1 MKIAFDINGVLRNT
15 FGKAE
20 QVYQKFY
27 IDEISEE
34 EKEEFE
40 YGMNLPITS
49 MNLIDHFKF
58 PNEEDIMNFFYVDF
72 PMNIFGHAG
81 SVENSTFHV
90 LNDIYYDLRDNND
103 LIIISDEIEK
113 SKPATLFF
121 LSKYGVLIEKILF
134 FSKVTQKTVWKE
146 FDILVTANPDL
157 IKSKRKNKII
167 VKYQTTYNEN
177 LEADYTIEKLEDL
190 VGLYEE
196 LKLKK
201 NDD

>member
-1 MKIAFDINGVLRNT
+1 MRIAFDINGVLRNT

-34 EKEEFE
+34 DKEEFE
-40 YGMNLPITS
+40 YGLNLPVTS

-58 PNEEDIMNFFYVDF
+58 PNEEDIMDFFYVDF
-72 PMNIFGHAG
+72 TMNIFGHAG
-81 SVENSTFHV
+81 SVENSTFHT
-90 LNDIYYDLRDNND
+90 LNDIYYDLRDEND
-103 LIIISDEIEK
+103 LIIISNEIEK

-121 LSKYGVLIEKILF
+121 LSKYGVLIEKVIF
-134 FSKVTQKTVWKE
+134 FSKVTQKTIWKE

-157 IKSKRKNKII
+157 IKSKRKSKTI
-167 VKYQTTYNEN
+167 VKFKTTYNED
-177 LEADYTIEKLEDL
+177 LEADYTIESLEELKDL
-190 VGLYEE
+190 YKE
-196 LKLKK
+196 LKLK

>member
-1 MKIAFDINGVLRNT
+1 
-15 FGKAE
+15 
-20 QVYQKFY
+20 
-27 IDEISEE
+27 
-34 EKEEFE
+34 
-40 YGMNLPITS
+40 
-49 MNLIDHFKF
+49 
-58 PNEEDIMNFFYVDF
+58 
-72 PMNIFGHAG
+72 
-81 SVENSTFHV
+81 
-90 LNDIYYDLRDNND
+90 

-121 LSKYGVLIEKILF
+121 LSKYGILIEKILF
-134 FSKVTQKTVWKE
+134 FSKVTQKTIWKE

-167 VKYQTTYNEN
+167 VKYQTTYNED

-201 NDD
+201 DD

>member
-34 EKEEFE
+34 DKEEFE
-40 YGMNLPITS
+40 YGLNLPVTS

-58 PNEEDIMNFFYVDF
+58 PNEEDIMDFFYVDF
-72 PMNIFGHAG
+72 TMNIFGHAG
-81 SVENSTFHV
+81 SVENSTFHT
-90 LNDIYYDLRDNND
+90 LNDIYYDLRDEND

-121 LSKYGVLIEKILF
+121 LSKYGVLIEKVIF
-134 FSKVTQKTVWKE
+134 FSKVTQKTIWKE
-146 FDILVTANPDL
+146 FDILVTANPEL
-157 IKSKRKNKII
+157 LKSERKSKTI
-167 VKYQTTYNEN
+167 VKFKTTYNED
-177 LEADYTIEKLEDL
+177 LEADYTIESLEELKDL
-190 VGLYEE
+190 YTE
-196 LKLKK
+196 LKLK